1 MTEFIPAIFQYL
13 KQRRSQMVR
22 LTQDLTSTRWIYAKG
37 VLFLLISLISASLI
51 LIQIQRWDIFALLL
65 ICLWASCRAYYFTF
79 YVIQHY
85 VDPCFRFSGL
95 FDFTRY
101 LLSRN
106 HQKESDDALGPP
118 DQSP

>member
-1 MTEFIPAIFQYL
+1 
-13 KQRRSQMVR
+13 MVR

-95 FDFTRY
+95 FDFARY